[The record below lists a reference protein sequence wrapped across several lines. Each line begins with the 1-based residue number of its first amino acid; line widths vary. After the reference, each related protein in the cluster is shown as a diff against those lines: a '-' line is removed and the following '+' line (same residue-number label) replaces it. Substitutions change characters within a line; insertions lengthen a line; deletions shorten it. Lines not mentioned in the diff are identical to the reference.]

1 MSIRVGKTGNEAVAE
16 AMRQINPDVVA
27 AYPITPQTEIVQIF
41 SSFVANGKVDTEFVT
56 VESEHSAM
64 SATVGASAAGARAM
78 TATSANGLAFMW
90 EVVYIAAAMRLPIVM
105 PVVNR
110 ALSGPLNIH
119 CDHSDTMGARDS
131 GWIQIFSENA
141 QEAYD
146 NTIQALRI
154 AENSNVLLPVMVT
167 MDGFIISHAMEVME
181 ILEDEK
187 VREFIG
193 EYVPEN
199 PLLDVDNPVTIGPI
213 DLQDWNFEH
222 KRQQA
227 EAMRNAKPVILE
239 VAKDYAKLTGREYG
253 LFEEYRMEDAEVA
266 MVVLGSTA
274 GTAKAV
280 VDELR
285 ADGVRAGLLKIRVFR
300 PFPAEE
306 IAEALKDVKAVAVMD
321 RSDSFNAV
329 GGPVFGDVRSALYDV
344 ENGPRIVDYIYGIG
358 GRDVTPDHIRTVY
371 ADLAKIADTGQVEN
385 LLTYLGVRE

>member
-1 MSIRVGKTGNEAVAE
+1 
-16 AMRQINPDVVA
+16 
-27 AYPITPQTEIVQIF
+27 
-41 SSFVANGKVDTEFVT
+41 
-56 VESEHSAM
+56 
-64 SATVGASAAGARAM
+64 
-78 TATSANGLAFMW
+78 
-90 EVVYIAAAMRLPIVM
+90 
-105 PVVNR
+105 
-110 ALSGPLNIH
+110 
-119 CDHSDTMGARDS
+119 
-131 GWIQIFSENA
+131 
-141 QEAYD
+141 
-146 NTIQALRI
+146 
-154 AENSNVLLPVMVT
+154 
-167 MDGFIISHAMEVME
+167 
-181 ILEDEK
+181 
-187 VREFIG
+187 
-193 EYVPEN
+193 
-199 PLLDVDNPVTIGPI
+199 
-213 DLQDWNFEH
+213 
-222 KRQQA
+222 
-227 EAMRNAKPVILE
+227 MRNAKPVVLE

-266 MVVLGSTA
+266 VVVLGSTA

>member
-266 MVVLGSTA
+266 VVVLGSTA

-344 ENGPRIVDYIYGIG
+344 ENGPKIVDYIYGIG